1 MLFAQL
7 STDGSLYPAMF
18 EITGGIPEP
27 IFDEPQEAE
36 SLGRTWQ
43 ALIGSQTLRR
53 RSSTRY
59 EREREIRLNGIG
71 GVIFRNP
78 DRNFGPGFLSL
89 RIQSSIFGDP
99 LSWFFHRTVIPNEM
113 KGSQLHHDCAR

>member
-7 STDGSLYPAMF
+7 SIDGSHLWHWHLAIDRLEADATCNLYPAMY

-59 EREREIRLNGIG
+59 EKGT
-71 GVIFRNP
+71 
-78 DRNFGPGFLSL
+78 
-89 RIQSSIFGDP
+89 GDP
-99 LSWFFHRTVIPNEM
+99 PKRHRRGNFS
-113 KGSQLHHDCAR
+113 KGLD

>member
-1 MLFAQL
+1 
-7 STDGSLYPAMF
+7 MF

-53 RSSTRY
+53 RSSARY
-59 EREREIRLNGIG
+59 EKGTGDPPKRHQRGNISKTRIE
-71 GVIFRNP
+71 IFRSGFFRVHNR
-78 DRNFGPGFLSL
+78 DRNWIIRSRAGARLQGRFCKRNLL
-89 RIQSSIFGDP
+89 RSHAMRAVQTIS
-99 LSWFFHRTVIPNEM
+99 E
-113 KGSQLHHDCAR
+113 

>member
-1 MLFAQL
+1 M
-7 STDGSLYPAMF
+7 Y

-59 EREREIRLNGIG
+59 EKGTGDPPKRHQRGNISK
-71 GVIFRNP
+71 NP
-78 DRNFGPGFLSL
+78 DRDFDPGFS
-89 RIQSSIFGDP
+89 FGH
-99 LSWFFHRTVIPNEM
+99 SAF
-113 KGSQLHHDCAR
+113 QLI

>member
-1 MLFAQL
+1 
-7 STDGSLYPAMF
+7 MF

-53 RSSTRY
+53 RSSARY
-59 EREREIRLNGIG
+59 EKGSGDPPKRHQRGNISK
-71 GVIFRNP
+71 NP
-78 DRNFGPGFLSL
+78 DRDFDPGFFIQASASKSGWLKNFTFSLSMDL
-89 RIQSSIFGDP
+89 KMR
-99 LSWFFHRTVIPNEM
+99 R
-113 KGSQLHHDCAR
+113 

>member
-1 MLFAQL
+1 LTAL
-7 STDGSLYPAMF
+7 ICGIGVLPIDRLEADATCNLYPAMY

-59 EREREIRLNGIG
+59 EKGTGDPPKRHQRGNILKTRIDFSIR
-71 GVIFRNP
+71 VF
-78 DRNFGPGFLSL
+78 D
-89 RIQSSIFGDP
+89 SSIDKAKRVAKK
-99 LSWFFHRTVIPNEM
+99 LYI
-113 KGSQLHHDCAR
+113 

>member
-1 MLFAQL
+1 
-7 STDGSLYPAMF
+7 MF
-18 EITGGIPEP
+18 EITGEIPEP

-53 RSSTRY
+53 RSSIRY
-59 EREREIRLNGIG
+59 EKGTGDPPKRHRRGNFSKTRIEISVR
-71 GVIFRNP
+71 VFC
-78 DRNFGPGFLSL
+78 SL

-99 LSWFFHRTVIPNEM
+99 LSWFFQRTIIPNEM
-113 KGSQLHHDCAR
+113 KDLNCITITPGK